1 MKKEKLNQNKKYII
15 RSQKL
20 KEFFLN
26 FENFDKIITDSIIE
40 QKTLFELNSQN
51 LMLNEIEKFFK
62 NNMNKMYKSIY
73 EIQINYKNEIKESTE
88 KSKLKNQ

>member
-1 MKKEKLNQNKKYII
+1 MNKEKLNQNKKYII

-20 KEFFLN
+20 KEFYLN

-51 LMLNEIEKFFK
+51 LMLIKCINLYMKFR
-62 NNMNKMYKSIY
+62 
-73 EIQINYKNEIKESTE
+73 
-88 KSKLKNQ
+88 

>member
-1 MKKEKLNQNKKYII
+1 MNKEKLNQNKKYII

-20 KEFFLN
+20 KEFYLN

-51 LMLNEIEKFFK
+51 LMLNEIEKFLR
-62 NNMNKMYKSIY
+62 I
-73 EIQINYKNEIKESTE
+73 I
-88 KSKLKNQ
+88 

>member
-1 MKKEKLNQNKKYII
+1 MNKEKLNQNKKYII

-20 KEFFLN
+20 KEFYLN

>member
-1 MKKEKLNQNKKYII
+1 MNKEKLNQNKKYII

-20 KEFFLN
+20 KEFCLN

-51 LMLNEIEKFFK
+51 LMLNEIEKFLR
-62 NNMNKMYKSIY
+62 I
-73 EIQINYKNEIKESTE
+73 I
-88 KSKLKNQ
+88 